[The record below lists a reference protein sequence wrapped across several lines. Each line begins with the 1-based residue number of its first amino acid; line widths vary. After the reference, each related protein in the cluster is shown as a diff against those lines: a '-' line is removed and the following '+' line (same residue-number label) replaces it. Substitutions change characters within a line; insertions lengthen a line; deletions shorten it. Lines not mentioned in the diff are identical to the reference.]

1 MVNEPKKVDVSN
13 LQWYQQINLDHVF
26 NLTSQDCISGWLDNC
41 KLYQYIGLSDCN
53 GREIYEGDILVDMRN
68 GNKYNVFRVKGGFG
82 INTHQN
88 DFNRAS
94 PFYESIGDMQTSGY
108 ISGSCQ
114 VLNNN

>member
-1 MVNEPKKVDVSN
+1 MIKFKIVDKEN
-13 LQWYQQINLDHVF
+13 RFIDFFELNDGF
-26 NLTSQDCISGWLDNC
+26 DCHCGWLHNR
-41 KLYQYIGLSDCN
+41 KLLQYIGLNDCN
-53 GREIYEGDILVDMRN
+53 GNEIYEGDILVDMRN

-94 PFYESIGDMQTSGY
+94 PFYESIGDRQTSGY

-114 VLNNN
+114 ILNKPISTTEA